1 MLMVT
6 LFNAALLQLWCY
18 GWLLF
23 GYVCLKLLTD
33 IALCNIYAL
42 SRIPLPYDSACFD
55 LLRICW
61 TILDF
66 VAHFLWL
73 RCTKIQQVWTLYATT
88 FVNGQRN
95 LSTLVYVH
103 CQCPTITT
111 QKSVF
116 SFVPGS
122 QHDATHYLLLSA
134 GECRRYRPLAGTRR
148 RRTQLSIDI
157 SCPQGA

>member
-1 MLMVT
+1 MT
-6 LFNAALLQLWCY
+6 
-18 GWLLF
+18 LF

-61 TILDF
+61 TIRFCCTFSVASLYKNPTSLDLIRYD
-66 VAHFLWL
+66 VCQGTAESLHSSVCPLSVSNNNN
-73 RCTKIQQVWTLYATT
+73 TK
-88 FVNGQRN
+88 
-95 LSTLVYVH
+95 
-103 CQCPTITT
+103 
-111 QKSVF
+111 KSVF

-134 GECRRYRPLAGTRR
+134 GACRRYRPLAGTRR